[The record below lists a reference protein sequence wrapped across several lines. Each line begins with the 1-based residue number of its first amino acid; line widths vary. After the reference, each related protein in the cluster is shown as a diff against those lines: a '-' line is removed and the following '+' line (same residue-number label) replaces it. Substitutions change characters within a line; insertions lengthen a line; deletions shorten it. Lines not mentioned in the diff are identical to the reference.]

1 MGKGLQYTFLKKKK
15 KDLQIVI
22 KHTKRCSMS
31 LGIKEM
37 QTKITISY
45 HFTSIRMPTLN
56 SNNNNN
62 NNNTESNKY

>member
-1 MGKGLQYTFLKKKK
+1 
-15 KDLQIVI
+15 
-22 KHTKRCSMS
+22 MS

-56 SNNNNN
+56 SK
-62 NNNTESNKY
+62 TTTITTTTQKVASIDEDVEKLEHCILLEEI